1 MAERDYYEVLGVAKG
16 ASPDAV
22 RKAYRGLARKY
33 HPDLNPGDP
42 EAERRFKELG
52 EAYEVLSDPKKRKA
66 YDQFGRAGVRM
77 GAEAGGGPSG
87 FRYTWTG
94 EGSPFE
100 DVAFEAFAGSGG
112 QAGSIFEEIF
122 SRLGGGRGR
131 RGAYRAAMR
140 GQNLQSEIDLSFDQA
155 VRGVRTSI
163 LVQRPSGDGQVRRE
177 HLQIHVP
184 PGVRDGQRIRL
195 RGQGAPGAG
204 GAPAGDLYLKVRVRP
219 HPYFRTEGRD
229 VSIDVPISVAEAALG
244 ATVEVPTVHG
254 RTSVRIPPGT
264 VGGTR
269 LRLKGQGLADAKGQS
284 RGDQYCVIRI
294 VPPKR
299 LDERQKRLFEELR
312 EAEGPGP
319 RADVPWAAE
328 ADSRRT
334 PEGGDADK
342 NP

>member
-1 MAERDYYEVLGVAKG
+1 MAEDYYKTLGISRS
-16 ASPDAV
+16 ASQAEIET
-22 RKAYRGLARKY
+22 AYRELARKY

-244 ATVEVPTVHG
+244 ATIEVPTVHG

-328 ADSRRT
+328 ANSRRT